1 MRKIEIIFQ
10 PDGKRALVEPG
21 TTILDAAKQIA
32 VDLTSICGGKQICG
46 KCKIIVTEKDRVNA
60 ITKNEL
66 NLLSNKEIENDYR
79 LACSTKVI
87 DRVVV
92 KIPESS
98 RIGKQRLQIEGIETP
113 VTFDPFITKLAVKI
127 APPSLE
133 DLRSDAKRL
142 LDALK
147 DTYSLTNLH
156 IDFELLKKL
165 PTVLREGNW
174 TATVTI
180 FDNRK
185 IIDVEPGVTYPRNY
199 GIALD
204 IGTTKI
210 AGYLINLDKGKLLS
224 ADSIMNPQIPFG
236 EDVISRITHAI
247 TEPEG
252 LTQLNEVVI
261 RGINELLESLCAK
274 TGINSNEIYEASVVG
289 NTAMHHLFLN
299 INPKYLA
306 LSPYV
311 PVVQGPIDIQSQNVG
326 SGVKLNIHSQG
337 NVHVLPVIAGFVG
350 ADHVGVILATE
361 IYKSEEICIAID
373 IGTNTEIALGNEK
386 DILVCSC
393 ASGPAFEG
401 AHIKYGMRAATG
413 AIERIQISPKTFEV
427 NYQTIGNSEPRGICG
442 SAIVDILAEL
452 FKIGIINYRGKMN
465 TNIDSPRIRGE
476 NKDAEFVI
484 AWNEDTGLEEDISIT
499 QEDIRELQL
508 AKAAMFTGATILMK
522 NKGITRDDI
531 QKIFIAGAFGSYIDP
546 KNAVT
551 IGMIPDIPLER
562 ITSVGNAA
570 GTGARMVLMS
580 RESRNTANEIAR
592 RVRYLELVNDPDFMK
607 EFATAMYIPH
617 MEPERFPTI
626 KTLQ

>member
-32 VDLTSICGGKQICG
+32 VDLTSICGGKKICG

-252 LTQLNEVVI
+252 LTQLNEIVI

-361 IYKSEEICIAID
+361 IYKSEEICLAID

-522 NKGITRDDI
+522 NKGMTRDDI
-531 QKIFIAGAFGSYIDP
+531 QKIFIAGAFGSYIDS
-546 KNAVT
+546 KNAIT

-570 GTGARMVLMS
+570 GTGARMALMS

-592 RVRYLELVNDPDFMK
+592 KVRYLELVKDPDFMK
-607 EFATAMYIPH
+607 EFANAMCIPH
-617 MEPERFPTI
+617 REPERFPTI